1 MFERFTEKAIKVI
14 MLAQEEARRL
24 GHNFVG
30 VEFIF
35 LGLIGEATGIASQV
49 LRQQGITLKNARIEV
64 EKILGKGSGISPEMN
79 PVDIPFTES
88 AKLVLNSALSFADKL
103 GSESIDTEHL
113 LIGIFQEGESTAII
127 LQNLQ
132 VNLKD
137 LTVSLSQYF
146 QQQPSNQL
154 PQTVYVLLYNVG
166 ADDEGIHTISTGN
179 KDTILIF
186 ETQEDA
192 ATFARRLGEQNF
204 PVPSVEAIEAEEILL
219 FCKNSGDDWEF
230 VAQGLNITPPVDNK
244 DIDQEDTAQQK
255 RTQAYLNLINQ
266 LLSCNDGDEPRILQ
280 ENQELLDQGLVTEL
294 LKVADNLRLQSD
306 LNNANQLMN
315 IAGNLLQSYSSSSI
329 KTETNYLN
337 FLIETLQKISENPNP
352 QVIYPFWAQNL
363 DKLDDNLAQILDSR
377 ETKKLTQV
385 TREQPYF
392 IAGVIVN
399 FSNLICQFP
408 LGDIAVNK
416 EIAITGYE
424 IALTIFTFD
433 ASPQQWARTQCNL
446 AAAYRNRIK
455 GEKAENLESEIAA
468 CHEAL
473 KVFTFDAFPQD
484 WAGTHNNLAAAYFNR
499 IRGEKAEN
507 LELAIAAYQEAL
519 KVYTFETSSE
529 KWANIK
535 TSLANAYSERI
546 KGDKAENLEMI
557 VKHYTEVSSVITFE
571 AFPQEWAKLQLNIA
585 MAYLQRIRG
594 DKAENMEIAI
604 SSCQKVLKARFFND
618 LSQDW
623 ATIQLILGHA
633 YFQRIRGDKADNLEL
648 AITYYQETL
657 KVRTFDTFPSDWAAT
672 NICLSIVYSER
683 IKGDKAENL
692 ERAIFCGREALR
704 VYTREIFLQDWAYS
718 RTVLG
723 SAYRKRIRG
732 DKAENLETAIT
743 YYQEA
748 LKVFTFEASP
758 KQWVITQN
766 NLANAYCKR
775 IRGNKAENL
784 EAAITHCQEA
794 LKVTTFEAF
803 PEEWANTQSELANA
817 YSERIRGNQSEN
829 LELAIVHNQE
839 TLKVF
844 TFQASPK
851 QWAIT
856 QNNLANA
863 YLQRIRGNQAENLE
877 TAITY
882 YQEALKVTTFEAFP
896 EYWARTKS
904 NLARVYLLREIMGYE
919 TENLELAIT
928 HCQQA
933 LKVFTF
939 EAFPQDWI
947 LIHNL
952 LGSIYHRIG
961 GDETENLRKEIIC
974 YQEVLKLCTFEAFP
988 EDWAYTQSN
997 LGIYY
1002 SSDKTNRVKGDK
1014 AGNLEKAIT
1023 SFNNALTIYTKK
1035 NYPLQCLQT
1044 AGYLANLH
1052 YDEKQ
1057 WEPATEAYNTA
1068 IEAVEN
1074 ARLEALNPQSR
1085 QEVLSNAIDVFYR
1098 IVQAHLN
1105 LNQPEK
1111 ALEYIERSKG
1121 RNLVELITQKNLQP
1135 QGVSQEIIAQLNEL
1149 KQRVVNEQ
1157 IRLHHQSINQNL
1169 MRSDNLTPYVPD
1181 HSYLKEYQQ
1190 DLDNFIAREI
1200 KDPLFSLTQKVE
1212 PIVFTEIQALTDA
1225 ETCLLQWYI
1234 TREKILAFVVS
1245 AEGEV
1250 KVWQSSEDDINQLFD
1265 TINNYLQLYY
1275 SDNRKQEWRNK
1286 LSNLLQT
1293 FADILHINDILALIP
1308 DTCQRLIII
1317 PHWFLHIL
1325 PLHALPVDP
1334 PQLSLKRGESATG
1347 GSELQDLFPKGVQ
1360 YAPSCQILQKI
1371 SQTFHHSDFNKLFAI
1386 QNPTKDLFYTDLE
1399 VNILSTFFTE
1409 PQVIAQDNATKNAVL
1424 PHLKSSDNH
1433 CYHFSCHGSFN
1444 PANPLESALLLA
1456 NKEPLTLGE
1465 IFELRL
1471 NKCRLITLS
1480 ACETGLIDL
1489 NSISD
1494 EYIGLPSGFLFAG
1507 SPSVVSSLW
1516 TVNDLSTSFLMIKL
1530 YEILFDENQQV
1541 SVPVALKTA
1550 QNWLQNL
1557 TIEELDKFLEQYQ
1570 PQMDK
1575 HLALLQPE
1583 QRPLYKES
1591 LKQIKQRKPHPFISP
1606 YYWAGFIATGI

>member
-30 VEFIF
+30 AEFIF

-113 LIGIFQEGESTAII
+113 LIGIFQQRESTGII

-137 LTVSLSQYF
+137 LTVSLTQYF

-166 ADDEGIHTISTGN
+166 TDNEGIHTISVDDN
-179 KDTILIF
+179 HKILLF
-186 ETQEDA
+186 ESQEDA

-408 LGDIAVNK
+408 LGDVAVNK

-718 RTVLG
+718 RTVLAA
-723 SAYRKRIRG
+723 AYVDRIRG
-732 DKAENLETAIT
+732 EKAENLERAIT

-758 KQWVITQN
+758 KQWAITQN
-766 NLANAYCKR
+766 NLANAYHKR

-863 YLQRIRGNQAENLE
+863 YRERIRGNQAENLE

-904 NLARVYLLREIMGYE
+904 NIARVYLLREIMGYE

-939 EAFPQDWI
+939 EAFPEDWI

-961 GDETENLRKEIIC
+961 GDKADNLEQEITYYKEA
-974 YQEVLKLCTFEAFP
+974 LKVFTFDAFP
-988 EDWAYTQSN
+988 EDWAMTQHN
-997 LGIYY
+997 LASAY
-1002 SSDKTNRVKGDK
+1002 SDRIRGDK
-1014 AGNLEKAIT
+1014 ADNLERAIK
-1023 SFNNALTIYTKK
+1023 SYHNALTIYTKK
-1035 NYPLQCLQT
+1035 NYPLQCSRT

-1121 RNLVELITQKNLQP
+1121 RNLVELITQKNLHP

-1157 IRLHHQSINQNL
+1157 IRLQHQSINQNL
-1169 MRSDNLTPYVPD
+1169 MSRDNLTPYVQD

-1234 TREKILAFVVS
+1234 TREKILTFVVS

-1275 SDNRKQEWRNK
+1275 SENGKQEWKNQ

-1334 PQLSLKRGESATG
+1334 PQPSLKRGESATG

-1371 SQTFHHSDFNKLFAI
+1371 TQTFHHSDFNKLFAI

-1480 ACETGLIDL
+1480 ACETGMIDL

-1516 TVNDLSTSFLMIKL
+1516 TVDDLSTSFLMIKL

-1557 TIEELDKFLEQYQ
+1557 TIEELDKFLWQYQ
-1570 PQMDK
+1570 PQIDK
-1575 HLALLQPE
+1575 HLAQLRPGQRLRYE
-1583 QRPLYKES
+1583 QS
-1591 LKQIKQRKPHPFISP
+1591 LKQIKQRQPHPFISP